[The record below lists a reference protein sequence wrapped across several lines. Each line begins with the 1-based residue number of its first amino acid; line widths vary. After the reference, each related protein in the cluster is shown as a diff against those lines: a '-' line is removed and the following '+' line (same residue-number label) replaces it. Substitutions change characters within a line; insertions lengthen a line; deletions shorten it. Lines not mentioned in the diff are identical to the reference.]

1 MIFLT
6 DQIGRTQQCLYLIEH
21 PSFQPKTQEVFWNIT
36 AVGYDGIR
44 RTILFSFSTEKEMH
58 KKYDELRKEYL
69 RQAKEEICNK
79 TRKWDNG

>member
-21 PSFQPKTQEVFWNIT
+21 PEFQPATQETFWHVT

-44 RTILFSFSTEKEMH
+44 RTTLFSFNTEDEMH
-58 KKYDELRKEYL
+58 RKYNELRKEYL
-69 RQAKEEICNK
+69 KQAKEEISNK
-79 TRKWDNG
+79 TRK